1 MNPTLL
7 TPEQQTKTPIL
18 LLHGRDGSQGMFTAM
33 GKFFQEEKMGP
44 VFTVNLADGEL
55 TEKDCGVVNAKIKH
69 IVFEKLKAILG

>member
-1 MNPTLL
+1 
-7 TPEQQTKTPIL
+7 
-18 LLHGRDGSQGMFTAM
+18 MFTAM